1 MNNVSWSSLVWPH
14 VVSFHIDIETTLILR
29 DKQGRETGSL
39 VVLPLGLDS
48 GDGIVNSLK
57 HVVHKTNS
65 WRIQLTREPRHKTY
79 EPALDTIFAQTCNGV
94 CTHYVIKGSTL
105 QHLTVSVN

>member
-79 EPALDTIFAQTCNGV
+79 EPALDTIFALRKSRV
-94 CTHYVIKGSTL
+94 KKAE
-105 QHLTVSVN
+105 VSRVDDQKLAHPSL